1 MKIKGIKSGAYF
13 VKLVDS
19 FLEMSLGGGLLQ
31 D

>member
-13 VKLVDS
+13 VRLVE
-19 FLEMSLGGGLLQ
+19 FFFEMSLGGGLLQ